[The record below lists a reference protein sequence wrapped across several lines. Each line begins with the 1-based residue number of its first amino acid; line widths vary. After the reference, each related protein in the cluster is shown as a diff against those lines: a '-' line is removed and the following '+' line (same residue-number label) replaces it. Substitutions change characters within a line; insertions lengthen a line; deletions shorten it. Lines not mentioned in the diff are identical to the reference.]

1 MSKKIMILG
10 GLLFLGS
17 VGMSQAT
24 PLDSPDVV
32 YVDGLPCNRFCQSYL
47 GWSLNRSSVRREQPA
62 SAQPAQLPP
71 KPAAHRATTTRAER
85 SKPAAQVRVT
95 KQAAPASIK
104 TPPAKPADAQPAAKT
119 AADSDSP
126 QAKIVETP
134 PANEAAPRSDATAP
148 GPDATQEKIA
158 NSSPAGD
165 AAGSNTRAIAAPE
178 SIAMSQAKPAD
189 VEPAAKTAVDSD
201 RAQAKIMESNP
212 ASEAAPGSD
221 ATAPS
226 SDATPEKTADSSSA
240 SDATAGSNTSA
251 IQEQVTSAAAAAPQ
265 MTVATVVPEAEP
277 KADDTDR
284 SDRAETA
291 MLGDAEK
298 TGSTPPND
306 TDLLVA
312 VLMAR
317 PEIESVS
324 DLANKDIA
332 IDDREAASNGSV
344 RTAIAAAGAT
354 EVKLSEAQTRAVDRL
369 ISGDVPAAVLA
380 LVSPEAAEGYPEIPG
395 FRIFRIPLSPRALKA
410 RL

>member
-1 MSKKIMILG
+1 MSKRIMILG
-10 GLLFLGS
+10 CLLFLGS
-17 VGMSQAT
+17 VGTSQAT

-47 GWSLNRSSVRREQPA
+47 AWSQNRSSGPREQPAVPHEQPA
-62 SAQPAQLPP
+62 SAEPAQLPP
-71 KPAAHRATTTRAER
+71 KRAAHRATATRQER

-104 TPPAKPADAQPAAKT
+104 MPPAKPADAQPAAKT
-119 AADSDSP
+119 GTDSDSA

-134 PANEAAPRSDATAP
+134 PASEAAPGSDAER
-148 GPDATQEKIA
+148 EKIA
-158 NSSPAGD
+158 DSPPAGD
-165 AAGSNTRAIAAPE
+165 AAGSNTRAIAIAAPE
-178 SIAMSQAKPAD
+178 SIEMPQAKPAD
-189 VEPAAKTAVDSD
+189 VQPAAKTAADSD
-201 RAQAKIMESNP
+201 SAQAKIVESNP
-212 ASEAAPGSD
+212 ASEAAAG
-221 ATAPS
+221 
-226 SDATPEKTADSSSA
+226 SDATPEKIADSSSA
-240 SDATAGSNTSA
+240 GDAAGSNTSA
-251 IQEQVTSAAAAAPQ
+251 IQEQVTAATAVARQ

-277 KADDTDR
+277 RANDTNR

-317 PEIESVS
+317 PEITSVS
-324 DLANKDIA
+324 DLTNKDIA
-332 IDDREAASNGSV
+332 IDGGEAVSNGSV

-354 EVKLSEAQTRAVDRL
+354 EVQLSEAQTRAIDRL

-380 LVSPEAAEGYPEIPG
+380 LVSPEAAEGFPEIAG
-395 FRIFRIPLSPRALKA
+395 FKIFRIPLSPRALKA